1 VAAMYRPLLEKSNA
15 PGNDQLPMA
24 ATYVIDS
31 SGRITYAS
39 VNADYRQRAEPAEV
53 LAAVKAISRSK

>member
-1 VAAMYRPLLEKSNA
+1 
-15 PGNDQLPMA
+15 MA

-39 VNADYRQRAEPAEV
+39 VSADYRQRAEPAEV
-53 LAAVKAISRSK
+53 LATVKAISPSK